1 MALGTDSSA
10 SNNSQDILEEMRF
23 ASLLQKGTRGDPAL
37 LSPAQSLAMA
47 TSAAGPAT
55 GFSLGH
61 LAIQEPA
68 DLILVSRREPHWQP
82 GLNSQADLLYAASAS
97 DVVLTMVNGVILYEN
112 GVPQHHRHGAA
123 LPDPTPFS
131 SIRYVTLLVIV
142 SFFEMPAAWKS
153 PSRRVFFCSFRFY
166 SVSCPPAQKSCICFV
181 FC

>member
-1 MALGTDSSA
+1 
-10 SNNSQDILEEMRF
+10 
-23 ASLLQKGTRGDPAL
+23 
-37 LSPAQSLAMA
+37 MA

-112 GVPQHHRHGAA
+112 GVHNTIDMER
-123 LPDPTPFS
+123 LY
-131 SIRYVTLLVIV
+131 RTL
-142 SFFEMPAAWKS
+142 SRFH
-153 PSRRVFFCSFRFY
+153 PSVM
-166 SVSCPPAQKSCICFV
+166 
-181 FC
+181 